1 MITADLIKS
10 IVHAVNVYYLN
21 FRYLSLRCHGRF
33 FKLLTWNRWMHEE
46 VMKYK
51 EATAWLLTF
60 PPLMALLS
68 TILSLNF
75 AIFDRDTGARISIIL
90 MMTAMFIFIIA
101 DKYVRTIIPLEEGQE
116 YYMVRL
122 YKKAVI
128 LLGVIIPL
136 LGLFSALAVG
146 YPDAPL
152 TSLSFTA
159 ISLSGLGSAWK
170 RFYDKITGKI
180 VIETKRTKS

>member
-1 MITADLIKS
+1 
-10 IVHAVNVYYLN
+10 
-21 FRYLSLRCHGRF
+21 
-33 FKLLTWNRWMHEE
+33 MHEE
-46 VMKYK
+46 GITKYK

-101 DKYVRTIIPLEEGQE
+101 DRYIRILIPLEEGQE
-116 YYMVRL
+116 SQMMRL
-122 YKKAVI
+122 YKKASI
-128 LLGVIIPL
+128 LLGVVIPI
-136 LGLFSALAVG
+136 LGLLSALAVG

>member
-1 MITADLIKS
+1 
-10 IVHAVNVYYLN
+10 
-21 FRYLSLRCHGRF
+21 
-33 FKLLTWNRWMHEE
+33 
-46 VMKYK
+46 
-51 EATAWLLTF
+51 
-60 PPLMALLS
+60 MALLS

-101 DKYVRTIIPLEEGQE
+101 DRYIRILIPLEEGQE
-116 YYMVRL
+116 PQMMRL
-122 YKKAVI
+122 YKKAAI
-128 LLGVIIPL
+128 LLGVAIPI
-136 LGLFSALAVG
+136 LGLLSALAVG

-180 VIETKRTKS
+180 VIEVKRTKS